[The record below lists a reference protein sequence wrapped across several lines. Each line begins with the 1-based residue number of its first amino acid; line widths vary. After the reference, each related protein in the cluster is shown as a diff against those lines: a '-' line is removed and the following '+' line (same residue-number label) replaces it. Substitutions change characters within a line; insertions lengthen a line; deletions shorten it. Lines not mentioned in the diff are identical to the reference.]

1 MIDVLKE
8 LEKREHVDLSSQIK
22 QVESANNRIGDS
34 LRSTNQL
41 IDALKNGSSG
51 KAEAVNVLR
60 SLPDLNKALG
70 NYRDFIKNDLN
81 NRLLVVSNQITQ
93 ELSKGQN
100 TLSDV
105 QSKLNTINRVIIA
118 GQDIVTDGQNRIA
131 NIQSELPALEQTYIN
146 AMQTAQKYFPT
157 VKKT

>member
-1 MIDVLKE
+1 M
-8 LEKREHVDLSSQIK
+8 
-22 QVESANNRIGDS
+22 
-34 LRSTNQL
+34 
-41 IDALKNGSSG
+41 
-51 KAEAVNVLR
+51 
-60 SLPDLNKALG
+60 
-70 NYRDFIKNDLN
+70 
-81 NRLLVVSNQITQ
+81 LVVSNQITQ

-105 QSKLNTINRVIIA
+105 QSKLNTINRVII

>member
-1 MIDVLKE
+1 M
-8 LEKREHVDLSSQIK
+8 
-22 QVESANNRIGDS
+22 
-34 LRSTNQL
+34 
-41 IDALKNGSSG
+41 
-51 KAEAVNVLR
+51 R